1 MIRAAYDRPSPYPPQ
16 LLNCGKAT
24 LEARVTRGA
33 FSVGAPNNAPQHGA
47 CVALVSFNPLTT
59 ALKTSPAS
67 QATAQVAA
75 LNRSRSRASTHM
87 PMVLD
92 AIRIVDGVLLLVIG
106 YAAFRFERA
115 FGYGLESVRFWPSYG
130 LVTIAGA
137 IVGVRAFGLV
147 GLYSADRIASAL
159 RQMYLV
165 FLGLL
170 CVAAALCALAI
181 ATETWREFSSRWLL
195 IWLASS
201 FAVIGAFRII
211 VASAI
216 QHRVAHGRL
225 TQTVVVV
232 GAGEYGQRLVAHLT
246 GSGNPGLR
254 LIGFFDDRR
263 DRVPSH
269 VHGFPVLGGIEDL
282 VELGKTTAIDQV
294 IIALPWSAEARL
306 LDVLHKLKPLP
317 TNISLCPDRIGFH
330 LRYHNVMQCGTVPLV
345 TVADPPLQHWRGFA
359 KACEDRVLALMIMA
373 LIWPLFALIALV
385 IKCESPGPV
394 LFRQK
399 RFGFNN
405 HEIEV
410 YKFRTMHHG
419 LADELGET
427 QTSRSDPRV
436 TRFGAFLRRT
446 SLDELPQFINVLR
459 GDMSLVGPRPH
470 PIGMRTETLLCHEI
484 VADYAHRHRMKP
496 GITGWAQVNG
506 WRGATDTAEK
516 LQRRVEHD
524 LYYIDN
530 WSVSFDMRI
539 LFLTV
544 VRLFADDNAY

>member
-1 MIRAAYDRPSPYPPQ
+1 MS
-16 LLNCGKAT
+16 
-24 LEARVTRGA
+24 
-33 FSVGAPNNAPQHGA
+33 S
-47 CVALVSFNPLTT
+47 NPFTT
-59 ALKTSPAS
+59 ALKDSTARETAA
-67 QATAQVAA
+67 QTAT
-75 LNRSRSRASTHM
+75 LGHRPSRASSHM

-92 AIRIVDGVLLLVIG
+92 ALRIVDAAVLLVLG
-106 YAAFRFERA
+106 YIAFYIERRFGHG
-115 FGYGLESVRFWPSYG
+115 FSVRFWPSYG
-130 LVTIAGA
+130 LVTLAGA
-137 IVGVRAFGLV
+137 FVGIWAFRLA
-147 GLYSADRIASAL
+147 GLYAADGITSAT
-159 RQMYLV
+159 RQMAHVL
-165 FLGLL
+165 LGLL
-170 CVAAALCALAI
+170 CVGAALCALAI
-181 ATETWREFSSRWLL
+181 VTETWHEFSPR
-195 IWLASS
+195 WLASWLTLS
-201 FAVIGAFRII
+201 FVVIAAVRSSIS
-211 VASAI
+211 SAI
-216 QHRVAHGRL
+216 QRRVALGRL

-232 GAGEYGQRLVAHLT
+232 GAGEYGQRLVGHLT
-246 GSGNPGLR
+246 GSNTPGLR

-269 VHGFPVLGGIEDL
+269 VHGFPVLGTVQDL
-282 VELGKTTAIDQV
+282 LELGKTTAIDQV

-330 LRYHNVMQCGTVPLV
+330 LRYHSVMQCGAVPLV
-345 TVADPPLQHWRGFA
+345 SVMDPPLQHWRGFA
-359 KACEDRVLALMIMA
+359 KACEDRALALVIMA
-373 LIWPLFALIALV
+373 LVWPLFALIALA

-405 HEIEV
+405 QEIEV

-419 LADELGET
+419 LGDESGAN
-427 QTSRSDPRV
+427 QASRADPRV
-436 TRFGAFLRRT
+436 TRVGALLRRT
-446 SLDELPQFINVLR
+446 SLDELPQFMNVLR
-459 GDMSLVGPRPH
+459 GDMSVVGPRPH
-470 PIGMRTETLLCHEI
+470 PIGMRTGKLLCHEI

-530 WSVSFDMRI
+530 WSISFDMRI

-544 VRLFADDNAY
+544 GRLFFDENAY